1 MYRERRP
8 YLAIALILLL
18 LTPVAWGAPLLRA
31 GLLPLFG
38 LSEVSILS
46 GIATLWQG
54 EEQALAVLIVVLAL
68 VAPMAKLIAL
78 IAILL
83 SRAPVRLMPAV
94 EVLGKLAMADVFLIA
109 VYVTLAKGISVG
121 RVETAWGLWLFSFCV
136 LAALALSVAV
146 RHHIDRATE
155 VSQH

>member
-1 MYRERRP
+1 
-8 YLAIALILLL
+8 
-18 LTPVAWGAPLLRA
+18 
-31 GLLPLFG
+31 
-38 LSEVSILS
+38 
-46 GIATLWQG
+46 
-54 EEQALAVLIVVLAL
+54 
-68 VAPMAKLIAL
+68 
-78 IAILL
+78 
-83 SRAPVRLMPAV
+83 MPAV

-146 RHHIDRATE
+146 RRYIDRATE